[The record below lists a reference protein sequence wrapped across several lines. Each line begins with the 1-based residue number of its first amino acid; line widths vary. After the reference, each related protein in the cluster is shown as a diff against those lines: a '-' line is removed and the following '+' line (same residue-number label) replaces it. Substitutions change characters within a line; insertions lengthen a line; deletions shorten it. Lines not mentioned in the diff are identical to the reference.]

1 MINLE
6 TRVSDYDE
14 GIDGHEPCHLQ
25 RALLELEPAF
35 ASTPIAGTVDVV
47 RIGLARFRLGNGSA
61 ALFPTEGHEGAV
73 GMKDDEV
80 TLKLVD
86 EIELHLCE
94 LGVVRGEGLDAVLVS

>member
-1 MINLE
+1 MMINLE

-25 RALLELEPAF
+25 RALLKLEPAF
-35 ASTPIAGTVDVV
+35 ASTPVAGTIDVV

-73 GMKDDEV
+73 GVEDGEV
-80 TLKLVD
+80 ALELVD
-86 EIELHLCE
+86 EVELHLCE
-94 LGVVRGEGLDAVLVS
+94 LGVV